1 MTLDRRL
8 FAYKDDVA
16 DMRLRGKVRSLRF
29 VTPELRQVSVS
40 VAPVLREPRFDA
52 PTDTQALLGEPV
64 HVFQVKDGWAFAQL
78 VIDNYV
84 GYIPARCLT
93 AQVLDPTHRVA
104 VPQTLLYTKPDIKS
118 NPVQPAYMNSL
129 VSVVSV
135 EGDMARLRDHRF
147 VWARHLRPIDEH
159 WKDPATVAEAF
170 VNTPYLW
177 GGKTWAGLDCSGLV
191 QTAFQACGFDCP
203 RDTDMLQAGFG
214 QPLKQDRSLK
224 LQRNDLVFWK
234 GHVGIM
240 LDGSQLLHANGYHM
254 QTVIE
259 PLAEAIKRIAAL
271 YGNVTG
277 VSRISGVSGAEP
289 EPETAESAAQ

>member
-8 FAYKDDVA
+8 HAYKDDVA
-16 DMRLRGKVRSLRF
+16 DIRLRGRVRALRF

-40 VAPVLREPRFDA
+40 VAPVQREPRYDA
-52 PTDTQALLGEPV
+52 PTDTQALFGEPV
-64 HVFQVKDGWAFAQL
+64 HVFQVKDGWVFVQL
-78 VIDNYV
+78 VVDNYV
-84 GYIPARCLT
+84 GFMPARCLT
-93 AQVLDPTHRVA
+93 AQVLDPTHRIA
-104 VPQTLLYTKPDIKS
+104 VPQTLLYSRPDIKS

-135 EGDMARLRDHRF
+135 EGDMAKLKDHRY
-147 VWARHLRPIDEH
+147 VWARHLRAIDDH
-159 WKDPATVAEAF
+159 WSDPATVAEAF

-203 RDTDMLQAGFG
+203 RDTDMMQAGFG
-214 QPLKQDRSLK
+214 TALKQDRSLR

-234 GHVGIM
+234 GHIGIM
-240 LDGSQLLHANGYHM
+240 LDGAQLLHANGYHM
-254 QTVIE
+254 QTVVE
-259 PLAEAIKRIAAL
+259 PLAAAIKRIAAS

-277 VSRISGVSGAEP
+277 VSRVMELGRSEAP
-289 EPETAESAAQ
+289 ADAAAQ

>member
-8 FAYKDDVA
+8 HAYKDDVA
-16 DMRLRGKVRSLRF
+16 DIRLRGRVRALRF

-40 VAPVLREPRFDA
+40 VAPVQREPRYDA
-52 PTDTQALLGEPV
+52 PTDTQALFGEPV
-64 HVFQVKDGWAFAQL
+64 HVFQVKDGWAFVQL
-78 VIDNYV
+78 VVDNYV
-84 GYIPARCLT
+84 GFMPARCLT
-93 AQVLDPTHRVA
+93 AQVLDPTHRIA
-104 VPQTLLYTKPDIKS
+104 VPQTLLYSRPDIKS

-135 EGDMARLRDHRF
+135 EGDMAKLKDHRY
-147 VWARHLRPIDEH
+147 VWARHLRAIDDH
-159 WKDPATVAEAF
+159 WSDPATVAEAF

-203 RDTDMLQAGFG
+203 RDTDMMQAGFG
-214 QPLKQDRSLK
+214 TALKQDRSLR

-234 GHVGIM
+234 GHIGIM
-240 LDGSQLLHANGYHM
+240 LDGAQLLHANGYHM
-254 QTVIE
+254 QTVVE
-259 PLAEAIKRIAAL
+259 PLAAAIKRIAAS

-277 VSRISGVSGAEP
+277 VSRVMELGRSEAP
-289 EPETAESAAQ
+289 ADAAAQ